1 MTLVDRTLVGFAWN
15 HLRRSKKFWAAIAVS
30 FVPML
35 AGIILLISDL
45 ITRANYPDYTFHPQF
60 TEWVA
65 YFALDGVIPLLAL
78 ILAGGLLADEAQD
91 RTFTYLLVRPYSR
104 RTLYISKFLPIAG
117 LLGVLAAGQVLI
129 FALLRLIS
137 LGLTDPG
144 ARVQVV
150 DSTQTI
156 GAAALIWAMLPA
168 CMLAAVLVGWAYAAI
183 FAFVSLIVQRFHFM
197 VNLLYFA
204 VWEVPWGNLGA
215 GIGYLTVLFY
225 GHSLVLSADPTV
237 NDWGANWVPAWVAAP
252 ALIAAIAFWVWLG
265 TYRIERQDFHVT
277 SAAT

>member
-15 HLRRSKKFWAAIAVS
+15 HLRKSKKFWAAIVIS
-30 FVPML
+30 FVPL
-35 AGIILLISDL
+35 IAGIIMLVADL
-45 ITRANYPDYTFHPQF
+45 YDRANYPGYSYSPQF

-104 RTLYISKFLPIAG
+104 RTLYISKFIPIAG
-117 LLGVLAAGQVLI
+117 LLGVLAAGQVLV
-129 FALLRLIS
+129 FALLRLVS

-144 ARVQVV
+144 ARIHLA

-197 VNLLYFA
+197 VNLIYFA
-204 VWEVPWGNLGA
+204 AWEVPWGNLGA
-215 GIGYLTVLFY
+215 GVGYLTILFY
-225 GHSLVLSADPTV
+225 GHSFVLSADPTIS
-237 NDWGANWVPAWVAAP
+237 DWGANWAPTWVAAP
-252 ALIAAIAFWVWLG
+252 ALIGAIALWLWLG
-265 TYRIERQDFHVT
+265 ATRIERQDFHVT